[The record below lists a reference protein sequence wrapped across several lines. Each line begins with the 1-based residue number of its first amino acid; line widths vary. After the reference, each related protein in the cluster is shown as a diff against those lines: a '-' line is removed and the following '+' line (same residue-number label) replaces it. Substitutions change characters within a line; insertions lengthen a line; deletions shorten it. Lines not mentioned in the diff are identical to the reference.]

1 MEGDGVSDWSAIRYI
16 AHRCGGALAPEN
28 SLAGL
33 VAAHAQGLRA
43 VEFDVMLSGD
53 GTPAVIH
60 DETLER
66 TTNGVG
72 RVADTPDA
80 ILFGLSLAR
89 GRFAQFTGERVP
101 PLAAV
106 AARCRELD
114 LLANVEIKPSEGT
127 AVATAQRVV
136 ADVQQLWAG
145 GRAPLLSSFSE
156 DALAVA
162 QELAPEIPRA
172 LLVER
177 VPADWAQRL
186 TRLGCCALHCNARQ
200 WSWRWLAA
208 AQEKG
213 LDVRCYTVNRPWLAQ
228 RLLQRGVAAVFT
240 DAIDRVVGANAS

>member
-1 MEGDGVSDWSAIRYI
+1 MSDWSAIRYI

-33 VAAHAQGLRA
+33 AAAHAQGLKA

-66 TTNGVG
+66 TTNGTG
-72 RVADTPDA
+72 RVADTSDA

-89 GRFAQFTGERVP
+89 GRFAQFTSERVP
-101 PLAAV
+101 RLEAI

-114 LLANVEIKPSEGT
+114 LLANVEIKPSAGT
-127 AVATAQRVV
+127 AAATARRVV
-136 ADVQQLWAG
+136 AEVQQFWAG
-145 GRAPLLSSFSE
+145 GRVPLLSSFSE
-156 DALAVA
+156 EALAVA

-177 VPADWAQRL
+177 VPGDWAQRL
-186 TRLGCCALHCNARQ
+186 TRLGCCALHCDARQ

-208 AQEKG
+208 AQERG
-213 LDVRCYTVNRPWLAQ
+213 VAVRCYTVNRPAHAH
-228 RLLQRGVAAVFT
+228 RLLERGIAAVFT
-240 DAIDRVVGANAS
+240 DAIDRISLANGR